1 MSQEE
6 RTYRLPFEIGDSST
20 FTKTIAECDIYQ
32 FAGTTGDFSQMHT
45 NEAFMKTTK
54 YKTRMAHGMLTFSIG
69 VTATTLI
76 QIQAKSPM
84 PSVSY
89 GFDRVRFIRP
99 VFPGDTV
106 TAVYT
111 ITGLDE
117 ANLKSYGKLE
127 IFNQKQEIVAAAVH
141 ILKFFPLEETGGPDP
156 AG

>member
-1 MSQEE
+1 MEAAY
-6 RTYRLPFEIGDSST
+6 TLPFAVGDSST
-20 FTKTIAECDIYQ
+20 FTKTISESDIYQ

-45 NEAFMKTTK
+45 NEEFMKTTK

-76 QIQAKSPM
+76 QIQARSPM

-111 ITGLDE
+111 ITDLDQE
-117 ANLKSYGKLE
+117 NLKSYGKLE
-127 IFNQKQEIVAAAVH
+127 IFNQRKEIVVAATH
-141 ILKFFPLEETGGPDP
+141 ILKFFPVEDTEQ
-156 AG
+156 